1 MVPAVRGELERLMR
15 DATLITLVF
24 AIAIGWS
31 LYQVASA
38 LGYFF
43 VTIFQKADNT
53 PDTAFS
59 FTLGSHVLYFDPL
72 VESLIALAFLLAV
85 AVYVRNRF
93 RSPRGS

>member
-1 MVPAVRGELERLMR
+1 MFPVVRSDLERHLR
-15 DATLITLVF
+15 DVTLITLVF

-43 VTIFQKADNT
+43 VTIFQRADNT

-59 FTLGSHVLYFDPL
+59 FALRSHVFYFDPL
-72 VESLIALAFLLAV
+72 VESLIALGFLLAV
-85 AVYVRNRF
+85 ALYVRRRF
-93 RSPRGS
+93 GPG